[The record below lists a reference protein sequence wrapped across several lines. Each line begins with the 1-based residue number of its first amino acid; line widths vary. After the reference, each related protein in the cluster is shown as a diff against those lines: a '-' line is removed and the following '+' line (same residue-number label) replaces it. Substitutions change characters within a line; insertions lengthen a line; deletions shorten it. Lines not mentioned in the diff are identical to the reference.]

1 MKLQDLIE
9 PTHRQ
14 LRAEKSE
21 SVDFQSEKKKFQL
34 DGPALKKNR
43 IEEQNLT
50 LENIRKKMDEPEFQS
65 NVISRDVGKQILR
78 FENTNCF
85 DKEP

>member
-1 MKLQDLIE
+1 
-9 PTHRQ
+9 
-14 LRAEKSE
+14 
-21 SVDFQSEKKKFQL
+21 
-34 DGPALKKNR
+34 LKKNR